1 MAASSA
7 ALAAVNKL
15 NFSPDFTEV
24 LHVHAKDSTHRLIK
38 GLLVTYKSGKYCD
51 VTLKIGET
59 QKLRAHRV
67 VLASFSRYFEA
78 LLGDNWEEGKKD
90 EIEVLGLDEDAVSDL
105 IEFAYS
111 GHVDIS
117 KDNVQTL
124 LEAADYLGVEFV
136 KKSCEDFLRNAID
149 DRTCLGIWQ
158 LADLFSLEELNEH
171 AKRYALR
178 HFTGVCEKEEFL
190 CLPYRLLTDLIADE
204 GLCVVIDELIPFEDD
219 REKIVLQAVFRYIE
233 HELHSRKD
241 HFPELLSLV
250 RIPTLSESFLEEVAK
265 YELVQTCCGEEIF
278 EKARKVKAGIS
289 KGSQSTDIKW
299 ASPRKF
305 ADYSAIWGRC
315 FAIGGQ
321 GQPETLYFT
330 DKDTVEDMNNDVYV
344 KGMKLWIHH
353 WVRGPVVGALK
364 VYYSN
369 NRETKYG
376 YSTNEA
382 EIHEFHLEENEKI
395 VKIDVQAGWVV
406 DQLTF
411 YTNKKDAHGNRRKFG
426 PYGGNGGG
434 FYCETPAGSYGFL
447 AGVAGA
453 HINHQGQ
460 WSITQLQFAWKTFVF
475 PEDPLPPK
483 GRCRADDMLEDYYS
497 DEMTL
502 DDEYPDIPV
511 YDGFL
516 FDYYPD

>member
-1 MAASSA
+1 MASSA
-7 ALAAVNKL
+7 ALKKL
-15 NFSPDFTEV
+15 NLSPDFTEV
-24 LHVHAKDSTHRLIK
+24 LHVHARESTHSLLE
-38 GLLVTYKSGKYCD
+38 GLLVTYKAGKYCD
-51 VTLKIGET
+51 VTVKIGET
-59 QKLRAHRV
+59 KKLRAHRV

-78 LLGDNWEEGKKD
+78 LLGDNWKEGKKD
-90 EIEVLGLDEDAVSDL
+90 EVEVLGLDEDAVSDL

-117 KDNVQTL
+117 IDNVQTL
-124 LEAADYLGVEFV
+124 LEAANYLGVEFV
-136 KKSCEDFLRNAID
+136 KRSCEEFLRNAID
-149 DRTCLGIWQ
+149 DRTCLDILQ
-158 LADLFSLEELNEH
+158 LADFFSLKELTED

-190 CLPYRLLTDLIADE
+190 CLPYRLLTDLIADDR
-204 GLCVVIDELIPFEDD
+204 LCVVIDELIPFEED
-219 REKIVLQAVFRYIE
+219 REKIVLQAVFRYIQ
-233 HELHSRKD
+233 HELDSRKE
-241 HFPELLSLV
+241 HLPELLSLV
-250 RIPTLSESFLEEVAK
+250 RIPTLSESFIEEVATH
-265 YELVQTCCGEEIF
+265 ELVKICSGEEIF
-278 EKARKVKAGIS
+278 KIARKVKAEIS
-289 KGSQSTDIKW
+289 KSSHSTDEKW

-321 GQPETLYFT
+321 GQPETSYFS
-330 DKDTVEDMNNDVYV
+330 DKDTVEDMNNDVYI
-344 KGMKLWIHH
+344 KGMKLWIQD

-369 NRETKYG
+369 NRKAKYG

-411 YTNKKDAHGNRRKFG
+411 YTNKKDAHGNKRKFG

-460 WSITQLQFAWKTFVF
+460 WSITQLQFAWRTFVF
-475 PEDPLPPK
+475 PEDPSPPK

-497 DEMTL
+497 DEIAT
-502 DDEYPDIPV
+502 DDEYPEA
-511 YDGFL
+511 YDLPGFL

>member
-1 MAASSA
+1 MAAA
-7 ALAAVNKL
+7 KKVIL
-15 NFSPDFTEV
+15 SPDFTEV
-24 LHVHAKDSTHRLIK
+24 LHAKDSTHSLLK
-38 GLLVTYKSGKYCD
+38 GLLATYKSGKYCD

-67 VLASFSRYFEA
+67 ILASFSPYFEA

-90 EIEVLGLDEDAVSDL
+90 EIEVLGLDEDAVSVL

-124 LEAADYLGVEFV
+124 LEAANYLGVEFV
-136 KKSCEDFLRNAID
+136 KKSCEEFLRNAMD

-158 LADLFSLEELNEH
+158 LADLFSLKELNEH
-171 AKRYALR
+171 AKQHALR

-190 CLPYRLLTDLIADE
+190 CLPYRFLADLIADE
-204 GLCVVIDELIPFEDD
+204 RLCVVIDELIPLEED

-233 HELHSRKD
+233 HELDSRKE
-241 HFPELLSLV
+241 HLPELLSLV
-250 RIPTLSESFLEEVAK
+250 RIPTLSESFLEEAATYK
-265 YELVQTCCGEEIF
+265 LVQTCSGEEIF
-278 EKARKVKAGIS
+278 KRARKVKTGIS
-289 KGSQSTDIKW
+289 KSSQLGDVKW
-299 ASPRKF
+299 TSPRKF

-321 GQPETLYFT
+321 GQPETSYFT
-330 DKDTVEDMNNDVYV
+330 DKDTVEDMSNDVYV

-353 WVRGPVVGALK
+353 WDRGPVVGAIK

-369 NRETKYG
+369 NRKAKYG
-376 YSTNEA
+376 YSTNGA

-411 YTNKKDAHGNRRKFG
+411 YTNKQDAHGNKRKFG

-453 HINHQGQ
+453 HINYQGQ
-460 WSITQLQFAWKTFVF
+460 WSITQLQFAWRTFVF
-475 PEDPLPPK
+475 PEDPSPPK

-502 DDEYPDIPV
+502 DDEYPFT
-511 YDGFL
+511 YDGLL